1 MNLSRAE
8 VIVVGNEILAGKR
21 VDTNSAFIGETLSKI
36 GVEIIFKTTVRDD
49 GKELGEAL
57 QRAIGRSPLV
67 ITSGGLGPT
76 LDDLTR
82 KVISDATGI
91 PLRLDGELLD
101 RVKRMFSTRGLR
113 FAKTNESQA
122 LVPEK
127 GCYFPNPNGTAPG
140 LVFEAEGFV
149 VVALPGPPRELCPIV
164 TDHLAPYLLDNDAS
178 LTPREERVYQITGT
192 GESNIDEELRTFF
205 SDKDPIAYSSIPHL
219 GRITFTFTLLEDT
232 LAARERFLDVCRT
245 FEERFSKLIYG
256 GKDDTLESVVGRLLR
271 EQGKTIATAE
281 SCTGGL
287 IGGRIT
293 DVSGS
298 SDYYVGS
305 VVAYSNRIK
314 TDVLG
319 VPKEMLDTF
328 GAVSEQVAAAMA
340 SGVCSF
346 LGSDYGLSTT
356 GIAGPTG
363 GTTEKPVGLVYIGL
377 DGPNGVRVERR
388 SFFGKRDAVRERT
401 VVAALDMLRRA
412 LDTE

>member
-1 MNLSRAE
+1 MKLSRAE
-8 VIVVGNEILAGKR
+8 IIVVGNEILAGKR
-21 VDTNSAFIGETLSKI
+21 VDTNSAYIGEMLNKI
-36 GVEIIFKTTVRDD
+36 GVEIIYKTTVRDD
-49 GKELGEAL
+49 GKELAETL
-57 QRAIGRSPLV
+57 RRAIGRSPLV

-82 KVISDATGI
+82 KIISDTAGI
-91 PLRLDGELLD
+91 PLRSDAELLD

-122 LVPEK
+122 LVPDR

-140 LVFEAEGFV
+140 LVFGSEEFIV
-149 VVALPGPPRELCPIV
+149 IALPGPPRELCPMV
-164 TDHLAPYLLDNDAS
+164 TDHLVPYLLDNDAS
-178 LTPREERVYQITGT
+178 LSPREERVYQITGT
-192 GESNIDEELRTFF
+192 GESNVDEELRTFF
-205 SDKDPIAYSSIPHL
+205 SDNEPIAYSSIPHL

-245 FEERFSKLIYG
+245 FEQRFSKLIYG
-256 GKDDTLESVVGRLLR
+256 GKDDTLESVVGRLLKER
-271 EQGKTIATAE
+271 GKTIATAE

-305 VVAYSNRIK
+305 VVAYGNRIK

-319 VPKEMLDTF
+319 VPKETLDTF
-328 GAVSEQVAAAMA
+328 GAVSEQVAGAMA
-340 SGVCSF
+340 SGVCRL
-346 LGSDYGLSTT
+346 LGSDYGLSST

-363 GTTEKPVGLVYIGL
+363 GTLEKPVGLVYIGL
-377 DGPNGVRVERR
+377 AGPEGVTVQRC

-401 VVAALDMLRRA
+401 VIAALDMLRRS
-412 LDTE
+412 L